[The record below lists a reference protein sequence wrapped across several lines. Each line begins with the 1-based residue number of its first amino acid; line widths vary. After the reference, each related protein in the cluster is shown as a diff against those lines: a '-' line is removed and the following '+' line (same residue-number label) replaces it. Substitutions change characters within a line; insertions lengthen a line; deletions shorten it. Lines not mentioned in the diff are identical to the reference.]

1 MGSSNGAGL
10 GRYSFLSLANWSR
23 IHIMFGRKSNWLI
36 TLVVSAPIVKIL
48 DSENA
53 YLPSFDSVVFTTAG
67 ARNCRWEWQ
76 AGGTWALKG
85 GVQLGSESE

>member
-10 GRYSFLSLANWSR
+10 GRYSFLSSANWSR

-53 YLPSFDSVVFTTAG
+53 YLPSFDLKTTKRQLFHTGTNKIRLFFEYKDSKG
-67 ARNCRWEWQ
+67 AVTQCSD
-76 AGGTWALKG
+76 A
-85 GVQLGSESE
+85 